1 MAVTS
6 LVFENDPSRE
16 ARHALLLNALRE
28 HFNNPELEIEYS
40 NKGKPVLVGINKYI
54 SVTTAEKVMICAVSD
69 TPIGIDGEHMA
80 RFSGESK
87 TDYIGIA
94 ERFFTEE
101 EADYVREG
109 EDTGMRF
116 AKIWIRKEAYCKYTG
131 KGLTDFPNFSVTDG
145 ERFYG
150 KISGVPVKRFLVN
163 FPGSNEFLFAIVG
176 DYSA

>member
-6 LVFENDPSRE
+6 LVFENNPSKE
-16 ARHALLLNALRE
+16 ARHAELLNSLRE
-28 HFNNPELEIEYS
+28 HFNNPDLDIEYTS
-40 NKGKPVLVGINKYI
+40 KGKPVLKGINKYI
-54 SVTTAEKVMICAVSD
+54 SVTTTENVMVCALSD
-69 TPIGIDGEHMA
+69 TPIGIDGEHTA
-80 RFSGESK
+80 RFSGESR

-101 EADYVREG
+101 EADFIREG
-109 EDTGMRF
+109 EDTGIRF

-131 KGLTDFPNFSVTDG
+131 KGLSDFPNFSVTDG

-150 KISGVPVKRFLVN
+150 KINGIPVKRFSVN

-176 DYSA
+176 DYSV